1 MARKGVI
8 TVVESLGRGGAER
21 LVVTTMGRLQRHR
34 FEPRVATLF
43 GPSDLAEELRAM
55 KVPVH
60 ELGMR
65 GPVDIPRV
73 AFKLRNLIRHT
84 GAEVVH
90 THLYFANIVG
100 RLATRGSTASLVTTL
115 HNPDYTHDAGRGLRF
130 RGRKALDRF
139 TLRRPG
145 HLLAV
150 SEEVRRDYQAHFDL
164 PDIEVLYNFIDMG
177 RFQEQLAT
185 VDRAAARRALGV
197 RNGDVVALHV
207 GRFHRQKAQDHLLR
221 ALQVARVESPGLR
234 LFFAG
239 GGSELSRVRSMASE
253 MDVGDA
259 VVFLGPVS
267 DVMPLYRAA
276 DLFVFP
282 SRFEAFGMALLES
295 MAAGLPSVATR
306 AGGILEVA
314 TERTTLLVGIDHVTE
329 LARALVRLAEDPG
342 LRQRLGAAAV
352 ERARDFDFSRWLPR
366 LEEIYEGR

>member
-1 MARKGVI
+1 MARKGII

-43 GPSDLAEELRAM
+43 GPSDLADELRAM

-65 GPVDIPRV
+65 GPLDIPRT
-73 AFKLRNLIRHT
+73 ALALRNLIRHT

-100 RLATRGSTASLVTTL
+100 RLATWSGTAKLVTTL
-115 HNPDYTHDAGRGLRF
+115 HNPDYTHDAGRGPRF
-130 RGRKALDRF
+130 RIRKALDRL

-150 SEEVRRDYQAHFDL
+150 SDEVRRDYHRHFDL
-164 PDIEVLYNFIDMG
+164 PRIEVLHNFIDLTLF
-177 RFQEQLAT
+177 RDRLLEI
-185 VDRAAARRALGV
+185 DRASARRALGV
-197 RNGDVVALHV
+197 EEDEVVVLHA

-221 ALQVARVESPGLR
+221 AFEVARVEFPKLR

-239 GGSELSRVRSMASE
+239 DGAELARVRDLALE
-253 MDVGDA
+253 MDVGDS
-259 VVFLGPVS
+259 VVFLGSVA
-267 DVMPLYRAA
+267 DVRSLYRAA
-276 DLFVFP
+276 DIFAFP
-282 SRFEAFGMALLES
+282 SRFEAFGMALLEA

-306 AGGILEVA
+306 AGGIAEVA
-314 TERTTLLVGIDHVTE
+314 TEETTLFVRVDHEAE
-329 LARALVRLAEDPG
+329 LARALARLASQPE
-342 LRQRLGAAAV
+342 LRARLGRAAA
-352 ERARDFDFSRWLPR
+352 ERARAFDFGKWLPR
-366 LEEIYEGR
+366 LEEIYEEA